1 MNLTSGMRSNSCWAC
16 AVRGSGEEM
25 VPVPIEEGAGT
36 MPLGGSKVEG
46 YIEESPLVGP
56 EALLDE

>member
-25 VPVPIEEGAGT
+25 VIVPAGVEAGGLQLGAGT
-36 MPLGGSKVEG
+36 AGN
-46 YIEESPLVGP
+46 IEEFSLVGTEP
-56 EALLDE
+56 LLE